1 MAVTEDLARALADV
15 LDVLEGRVARI
26 DPHTAAAH
34 RANLAAAVAPDAPP
48 VQDAAPDTVGAPE
61 PGPQDGE

>member
-1 MAVTEDLARALADV
+1 MAVIEDVAAAVLDV

-34 RANLAAAVAPDAPP
+34 RANLAAGVAPED
-48 VQDAAPDTVGAPE
+48 DGAPAEGAAE
-61 PGPQDGE
+61 PGPGDGE

>member
-1 MAVTEDLARALADV
+1 MALVKDVAAAVTDI

-34 RANLAAAVAPDAPP
+34 RANLGAGLSPES
-48 VQDAAPDTVGAPE
+48 DAADGAE
-61 PGPQDGE
+61 PGPGDGA